1 MALTQFQI
9 IQSLGKNLEWLQQE
23 LSWGVAAQ
31 ELTHLTG
38 RIGELYTAM
47 FTYGQMAPE
56 NNQRGYDVISA
67 EGERISVKT
76 ITTSSH
82 VSFKKST
89 LQFVDRIVIL
99 RINTVDLEIDILVD
113 DLLEA
118 VIPQMRDKEKF
129 YSFNTRER
137 STASRERALARVIRP
152 LDEME
157 VINEAQF
164 GRHTVLQYENSTIA
178 VLGDGEQIPVV
189 KPILRLIAAELNVS
203 PLNSA
208 GAEKNTRQLGDHI
221 IKVIKA
227 TNNQ

>member
-67 EGERISVKT
+67 GGERISVKT

-82 VSFKKST
+82 VSFNKST
-89 LQFVDRIVIL
+89 LQFVYRIVIL
-99 RINTVDLEIDILVD
+99 RININALEIDILVD

-118 VIPQMRDKEKF
+118 VIPQMRDKGNL
-129 YSFNTRER
+129 YSFYTRER
-137 STASRERALARVIRP
+137 APGRGIRP

-157 VINEAQF
+157 VINEVRF
-164 GRHTVLQYENSTIA
+164 GKYTVT
-178 VLGDGEQIPVV
+178 
-189 KPILRLIAAELNVS
+189 
-203 PLNSA
+203 
-208 GAEKNTRQLGDHI
+208 
-221 IKVIKA
+221 
-227 TNNQ
+227 